1 MQTIF
6 QAGDPEIERLRGVR
20 GWLLLFCIGLVIFR
34 PIWTILQLIFQTL
47 ALTKLGDAVPIE
59 FWIFYFGETTVNLAL
74 MIFGV
79 IVGIWLWQ
87 IQPNAVRLAKIFLVS
102 QPLALVVL
110 AFVVGLVPLPHQSKQ
125 AIAYQYGQDLFRILM
140 HSLIWLAYFYKSKR
154 VAVTYAPPTEG
165 QFVYLGVS

>member
-6 QAGDPEIERLRGVR
+6 QGGDPEIERLRGVR
-20 GWLLLFCIGLVIFR
+20 GWLLLFCIGQVILR
-34 PIWTILQLIFQTL
+34 PMVTLFQVGVQTL
-47 ALTKLGDAVPIE
+47 ELTRLGGVVPLE
-59 FWIFYFGETTVNLAL
+59 FWLYFIGESTVNVAL
-74 MIFGV
+74 MLFGM

-110 AFVVGLVPLPHQSKQ
+110 AFVVGLIPLPDQSKQ
-125 AIAYQYGQDLFRILM
+125 AIAFQYGQDLFRILLN
-140 HSLIWLAYFYKSKR
+140 SLVWLAYFYKSKR
-154 VAVTYAPPTEG
+154 VAITYAPPTEG